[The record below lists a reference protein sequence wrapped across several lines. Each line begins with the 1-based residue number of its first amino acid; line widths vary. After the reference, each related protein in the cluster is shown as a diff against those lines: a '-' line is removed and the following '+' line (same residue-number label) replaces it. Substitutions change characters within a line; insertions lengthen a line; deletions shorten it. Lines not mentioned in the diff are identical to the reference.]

1 MSVKSKSLLIL
12 ELLVY
17 FRTILEV
24 LIIKIIIGE
33 WESYNLTVSY
43 SSL

>member
-1 MSVKSKSLLIL
+1 MKSKSLLIL

-17 FRTILEV
+17 FITILEV

-33 WESYNLTVSY
+33 SYNLTVSY